1 MRCRFFKHC
10 ISAQLLIIVVIIIT
24 LFVEMDSCGGCVEL
38 FPTHV
43 IQTFPIKLT
52 ENEYYASIYFCLCL
66 AFKRIYYHLTLKTV
80 FSPFPETRESHTCF
94 NGGV

>member
-1 MRCRFFKHC
+1 
-10 ISAQLLIIVVIIIT
+10 
-24 LFVEMDSCGGCVEL
+24 MDSCGGCVGL

-43 IQTFPIKLT
+43 IQTFPITPEQCKVQKSKLT
-52 ENEYYASIYFCLCL
+52 ENEYSASIYFCLCL